1 MKTIAHQAVLTELI
15 RRLDAITPAHERV
28 WGSITAQQMLVHLG
42 DGVDAVLKRHP
53 FAASRKPPSRLLK
66 WIALRSPLR
75 WPRGIK
81 SGAEPGA
88 KLLAPEGFASDRDR
102 ARGTLRD
109 LAEAAADA
117 VVAQHPIFG
126 PMTLADWHRWAFL
139 HTDHHLRQFGL

>member
-1 MKTIAHQAVLTELI
+1 MKTIAQQAVLADLT
-15 RRLDAITPAHERV
+15 RRLEAITPAHERI
-28 WGSITAQQMLVHLG
+28 WGTITAQQMLVHLG

-53 FAASRKPPSRLLK
+53 FPTSRKPPSRLLK

-88 KLLAPEGFASDRDR
+88 KHLPPEDFPSDRDR
-102 ARGTLRD
+102 ALCTLRD
-109 LAEAAADA
+109 LAEAADDA
-117 VVAQHPIFG
+117 VVSQHPIFG
-126 PMTLADWHRWAFL
+126 AMTLADWQRWAFL